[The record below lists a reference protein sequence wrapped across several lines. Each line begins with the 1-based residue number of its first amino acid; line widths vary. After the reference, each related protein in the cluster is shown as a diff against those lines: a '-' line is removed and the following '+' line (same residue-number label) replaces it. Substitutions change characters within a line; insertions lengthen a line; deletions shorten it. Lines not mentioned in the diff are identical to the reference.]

1 MWTYCFDAEKMTMVG
16 LLIRPLRTKLRS
28 KFSTGKATI
37 SAFISIPVWAQF
49 RNYIT
54 ITDRLFKS
62 FSITLGN
69 KASNFRVPATGFK
82 IREEVLE
89 FF

>member
-1 MWTYCFDAEKMTMVG
+1 MQKKMTMVG

-54 ITDRLFKS
+54 ITNLLFKS
-62 FSITLGN
+62 FSITLGKN
-69 KASNFRVPATGFK
+69 ARNFIMPATGFK
-82 IREEVLE
+82 IRKEVLE

>member
-1 MWTYCFDAEKMTMVG
+1 MQKKMTMVG

-37 SAFISIPVWAQF
+37 SAFISIPVWDQF
-49 RNYIT
+49 RNYVT
-54 ITDRLFKS
+54 ITNLLFKS
-62 FSITLGN
+62 FSNTLGN
-69 KASNFRVPATGFK
+69 NARNFIMPATGFK

>member
-1 MWTYCFDAEKMTMVG
+1 MG
-16 LLIRPLRTKLRS
+16 LLTRPGKTKLRS
-28 KFSTGKATI
+28 KFSTGKTTI

-49 RNYIT
+49 RNYVT
-54 ITDRLFKS
+54 ITNLLFKS

-69 KASNFRVPATGFK
+69 NARNFRVPATGFK